1 MTAYLTM
8 ACGAVF
14 LSVVVSFIIP
24 QGRLGKSITVVM
36 RLICIA
42 ILISP
47 LLQLFGIS
55 VEDTEVSIDYDYICA
70 AYSENQ
76 SRALEELIESTYGV
90 QSECT
95 VEIAYGDDGF
105 SVQGVEVCLISSD
118 SQIAGQIY
126 EYLEEAGYINITVYE
141 QDSLVD

>member
-1 MTAYLTM
+1 MTAYLVT

-14 LSVVVSFIIP
+14 LSVVVSFVIP
-24 QGRLGKSITVVM
+24 QGRLGKSITVVL
-36 RLICIA
+36 RLVCVV

-55 VEDTEVSIDYDYICA
+55 VEDTEVSVDYNYICEV
-70 AYSENQ
+70 YSENQ
-76 SRALEELIESTYGV
+76 SKALEALIESNFNV
-90 QSECT
+90 QSECN
-95 VEIAYGDDGF
+95 VEIVYSDDGF
-105 SVQGVEVCLISSD
+105 SVQSVEVCLMSSD
-118 SQIAGQIY
+118 KQIAIQIY